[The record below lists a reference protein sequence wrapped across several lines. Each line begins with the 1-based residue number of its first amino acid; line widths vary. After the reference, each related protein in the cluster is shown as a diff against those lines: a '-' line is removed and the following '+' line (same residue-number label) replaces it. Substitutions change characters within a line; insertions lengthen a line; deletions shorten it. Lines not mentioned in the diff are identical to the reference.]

1 MVAKDQLG
9 DLAIFCT
16 QFADYSTP
24 ITKLP
29 IERIAF
35 LMEWER
41 LHQLPEVNLFI
52 VLPPSNLVD
61 HPNFFFEAY
70 LKGRGCIYPIL
81 RSPPRLLVFIQSLLA
96 FLISLFSQWFV
107 VVVDQAVDLG
117 ADPCFSVVLST
128 NGLSDLENTGKFL
141 GWTLKHYKILMIINL
156 YGICI

>member
-1 MVAKDQLG
+1 MRISMVAKDQLG

-81 RSPPRLLVFIQSLLA
+81 RSPPHLLVFIQSLLA

-117 ADPCFSVVLST
+117 GRPVFFCCF
-128 NGLSDLENTGKFL
+128 
-141 GWTLKHYKILMIINL
+141 KHKRTFRPGEYR
-156 YGICI
+156 GIFWLNFEKL